1 MGAPFQTL
9 LRSRFLAASM
19 GVLLAGSSSAQ
30 TLVLGDDF
38 ESGVLLKS
46 GAPPGVW
53 TELGSNEASNTIMI
67 SAAAAHRGA
76 AGMRLTDVTPG
87 PGSGMITWL
96 GGDVPQRAGSI
107 HLRTWIL
114 LAGMT
119 PTQLNSIMIH
129 GNGMG
134 STLSG
139 LRLDAAASPG
149 LGGTDRAGGYSFVNA
164 PAGGFAL
171 GTWHLVEVAALGVGT
186 ATGRRQLW
194 LDGTLLL
201 AQDNIDWSGL
211 SSTSVLI
218 GQGWGD
224 HSWTGQISFDDIRI
238 TDGPPATTLSS
249 RVRSGAA
256 VAGSC
261 TPMTAELLAAA
272 GSPSAAPV
280 PPHCRSCSS
289 LPPGS
294 GAAFDARDL
303 SVSSA
308 TTSGGLK

>member
-1 MGAPFQTL
+1 MV
-9 LRSRFLAASM
+9 
-19 GVLLAGSSSAQ
+19 VLLAGSSSAQ

-38 ESGVLLKS
+38 ESGFLLKG

-53 TELGSNEASNTIMI
+53 TELGNTEASNT
-67 SAAAAHRGA
+67 
-76 AGMRLTDVTPG
+76 
-87 PGSGMITWL
+87 
-96 GGDVPQRAGSI
+96 
-107 HLRTWIL
+107 
-114 LAGMT
+114 
-119 PTQLNSIMIH
+119 IMIH

-272 GSPSAAPV
+272 GSPAAAPV